1 MVKAT
6 ERPTKSRKAAAR
18 GNGAKGRSDGA
29 KARSD
34 GAKTGGAAQSNA
46 AIAGVASHIGLENER
61 LAELYRV
68 MLTSRLVQDRMFVLQ
83 RQGRAAFAITGQ
95 GHEAA
100 QVGTAAALKPGF
112 DWVIP
117 YYRDVGVCLTLGMT
131 AREIMLDF
139 LARAEG
145 PCSGGR
151 QMPTHWSKR
160 ELNIVSGSSP
170 VGTQILHAPGIAWAS
185 KIRGEKA
192 VTAVFFGEGATSTG
206 EFHEGLNFAAIHK
219 LPVIFVCEN
228 NGYAISESSEKQMSV
243 KHVADRAK
251 GYDIEGI
258 MVDGNDLI
266 AVYQTMAWLVEE
278 CRNGRGPK
286 LLEAKTY
293 RIVPHSSDDDD
304 RRYRSREELADW
316 MTRDPIDRTKKYLI
330 DHGALTE
337 EQDAE
342 VREQVDVEV
351 KEAVAYALGAPMPE
365 PETALLHV
373 YAEGV

>member
-1 MVKAT
+1 MVKAN
-6 ERPTKSRKAAAR
+6 ERPTRTRKR
-18 GNGAKGRSDGA
+18 
-29 KARSD
+29 
-34 GAKTGGAAQSNA
+34 
-46 AIAGVASHIGLENER
+46 GVASHIGLENER
-61 LAELYRV
+61 LVEMYRT
-68 MLTSRLVQDRMFVLQ
+68 MLASRLIQDRMFVLQ

-100 QVGTAAALKPGF
+100 QVGSAAALKPGT

-117 YYRDVGVCLTLGMT
+117 YYRDVGVCLTIGMT
-131 AREIMLDF
+131 PREIMLDF

-185 KIRGEKA
+185 KVRNEKA
-192 VTAVFFGEGATSTG
+192 VTAVYFGEGATSTG

-219 LPVIFVCEN
+219 LPVIFFCEN
-228 NGYAISESSEKQMSV
+228 NGYAISEASEKQMAV

-251 GYDIEGI
+251 GYNIEGI
-258 MVDGNDLI
+258 MMDGNDLI
-266 AVYQTMAWLVEE
+266 AVYQNMAWAAEE
-278 CRNGRGPK
+278 CRGGRGPK

-304 RRYRSREELADW
+304 RRYRSREELAEW
-316 MTRDPIDRTKKYLI
+316 MKKDPIDRTKRYLI
-330 DHGALTE
+330 EHEALTE
-337 EQDAE
+337 EEDEALRKEVEEIVRDA
-342 VREQVDVEV
+342 VD
-351 KEAVAYALGAPMPE
+351 YALGQPMPE
-365 PETALLHV
+365 PETALQHV
-373 YAEGV
+373 YAEETA

>member
-1 MVKAT
+1 MVKAN
-6 ERPTKSRKAAAR
+6 ERPARTRK
-18 GNGAKGRSDGA
+18 
-29 KARSD
+29 
-34 GAKTGGAAQSNA
+34 
-46 AIAGVASHIGLENER
+46 GVASHLGLENER
-61 LAELYRV
+61 LVELYRT
-68 MLTSRLVQDRMFVLQ
+68 MLASRLIQDRMFVLQ

-100 QVGTAAALKPGF
+100 QVGSAAALKPGT

-117 YYRDVGVCLTLGMT
+117 YYRDVGVCLTIGMT
-131 AREIMLDF
+131 PREIMLDF

-185 KIRGEKA
+185 KVRGEKA
-192 VTAVFFGEGATSTG
+192 VTAVYFGEGATSTG

-219 LPVIFVCEN
+219 LPVIFFCEN
-228 NGYAISESSEKQMSV
+228 NGYAISEASEKQMAV

-251 GYDIEGI
+251 GYNIEGI
-258 MVDGNDLI
+258 MMDGNDLI
-266 AVYQTMAWLVEE
+266 AVYQNMAWAAEE
-278 CRNGRGPK
+278 CRGGRGPK

-304 RRYRSREELADW
+304 RRYRSREELAEW
-316 MTRDPIDRTKKYLI
+316 MKKDPIDRTKRYLLE
-330 DHGALTE
+330 HEALTE
-337 EQDAE
+337 EEDEAIRKEVEEIVRDA
-342 VREQVDVEV
+342 VD
-351 KEAVAYALGAPMPE
+351 YALGQPMPE
-365 PETALLHV
+365 PETALQHV
-373 YAEGV
+373 YAEGVS

>member
-1 MVKAT
+1 MVKASD
-6 ERPTKSRKAAAR
+6 RPTKARK
-18 GNGAKGRSDGA
+18 S
-29 KARSD
+29 
-34 GAKTGGAAQSNA
+34 
-46 AIAGVASHIGLENER
+46 GVASHIGLENER
-61 LAELYRV
+61 LVEMYRT
-68 MLTSRLVQDRMFVLQ
+68 MLVSRLVQDRMFVLQ

-100 QVGTAAALKPGF
+100 QVGSAAALRVGT

-117 YYRDVGVCLTLGMT
+117 YYRDVGVCLTMGMT

-185 KIRGEKA
+185 KVRNEKA
-192 VTAVFFGEGATSTG
+192 VTAVYFGEGATSTG

-219 LPVIFVCEN
+219 LPVIFFCEN
-228 NGYAISESSEKQMSV
+228 NGYAISEASEKQMAV

-251 GYDIEGI
+251 GYNIEGI
-258 MVDGNDLI
+258 MMDGNDLI
-266 AVYQTMAWLVEE
+266 AVYQTTAWAAEE
-278 CRNGRGPK
+278 CRGGRGPK

-304 RRYRSREELADW
+304 RRYRSREELAEW
-316 MTRDPIDRTKKYLI
+316 MKKDPIDRTKRYLI
-330 DHGALTE
+330 EHEALTE
-337 EQDAE
+337 QQDGE
-342 VREQVDVEV
+342 IRKEVEELVREAVD
-351 KEAVAYALGAPMPE
+351 YALGQPMPE
-365 PETALLHV
+365 PETALTHV
-373 YAEGV
+373 YAEAGA

>member
-1 MVKAT
+1 MVKAN
-6 ERPTKSRKAAAR
+6 ERPARTRK
-18 GNGAKGRSDGA
+18 G
-29 KARSD
+29 
-34 GAKTGGAAQSNA
+34 
-46 AIAGVASHIGLENER
+46 GVASHLGLENER
-61 LAELYRV
+61 LVELYRT
-68 MLTSRLVQDRMFVLQ
+68 MLASRLIQDRMFVLQ

-100 QVGTAAALKPGF
+100 QVGSAAALRPGT

-117 YYRDVGVCLTLGMT
+117 YYRDVGVCLTMGMT

-170 VGTQILHAPGIAWAS
+170 VGTQILHAPGVAWAS
-185 KIRGEKA
+185 KVRKEKA
-192 VTAVFFGEGATSTG
+192 VTAVYFGEGATSTG

-219 LPVIFVCEN
+219 LPVIFFCEN
-228 NGYAISESSEKQMSV
+228 NGYAISEASEKQMAV

-251 GYDIEGI
+251 GYNIEGI
-258 MVDGNDLI
+258 MMDGNDLI
-266 AVYQTMAWLVEE
+266 AVYQNMAWAAEE
-278 CRNGRGPK
+278 CRGGRGPK

-304 RRYRSREELADW
+304 RRYRSREELAEW
-316 MTRDPIDRTKKYLI
+316 MKKDPIDRTKRYLI
-330 DHGALTE
+330 EHDALTE
-337 EQDAE
+337 EQDEAIRKE
-342 VREQVDVEV
+342 VEELVREAVD
-351 KEAVAYALGAPMPE
+351 YALGQPMPE
-365 PETALLHV
+365 PETALQHV
-373 YAEGV
+373 YAEGVS

>member
-1 MVKAT
+1 MVKTNA
-6 ERPTKSRKAAAR
+6 RP
-18 GNGAKGRSDGA
+18 A
-29 KARSD
+29 KATSARP
-34 GAKTGGAAQSNA
+34 AKATK
-46 AIAGVASHIGLENER
+46 GVASHIGLDNER
-61 LAELYRV
+61 LVELYQV
-68 MLTSRLVQDRMFVLQ
+68 MLTARLVQDRMFVLQ

-100 QVGTAAALKPGF
+100 QVGSAAALKAGV

-160 ELNIVSGSSP
+160 SLNIVSGSSP
-170 VGTQILHAPGIAWAS
+170 VGTQILHAPGIALAS
-185 KIRGEKA
+185 KMRGEKV
-192 VTAVFFGEGATSTG
+192 VTATYFGEGATSTG
-206 EFHEGLNFAAIHK
+206 EFHEGLNFAAVHK
-219 LPVIFVCEN
+219 LPVIFFCEN
-228 NGYAISESSEKQMSV
+228 NGYAISESSEKQMTV
-243 KHVADRAK
+243 KNVADRAK

-258 MVDGNDLI
+258 SMDGNDLI
-266 AVYQTMAWLVEE
+266 AVYQNTLWAAEE

-304 RRYRSREELADW
+304 RRYRSREELAEW
-316 MTRDPIDRTKKYLI
+316 MKKDPIDRVKKYLI
-330 DHGALTE
+330 DHDAMTE
-337 EQDAE
+337 EQDGAIRQE
-342 VREQVDVEV
+342 VDEVVREAVD
-351 KEAVAYALGAPMPE
+351 YALGQPMPE

-373 YAEGV
+373 YAEDPVPAAAAAGGE